1 MSRKLAST
9 RIKTSSLAIV
19 RNAEAGL
26 AYRGVSIRNS
36 GESCEFVSRGWD
48 LGGEGQSSGGT
59 LVSGRENNTR
69 FYQQTWCTS
78 QCIG

>member
-36 GESCEFVSRGWD
+36 GESCSSCPVAGTWGVRG
-48 LGGEGQSSGGT
+48 
-59 LVSGRENNTR
+59 
-69 FYQQTWCTS
+69 S
-78 QCIG
+78 QVEAR